1 MKARKIKL
9 ESEVEQ
15 KEKRKVKL
23 VEIDVN
29 TEPEGFPDIFD
40 EINAN
45 MIIPRFD
52 YNLSSGLNNKR
63 SEFDIKIVDDGIKR
77 ALHDEITAFER
88 HIDEKNK
95 KNNENYNHLI
105 ELIRRT
111 IDEAIPNSR
120 VDKLDDFF
128 KKDYKLIIF
137 FLWTQK
143 KKCLKVD
150 IYGSFETGLSLPW
163 SDIDIVVTLPSMSMS
178 YDPLTKIENAL
189 KVNIQKKSLIII
201 TLYLF
206 FLLFFKKKFLFNLR
220 KNQ

>member
-120 VDKLDDFF
+120 VDK
-128 KKDYKLIIF
+128 
-137 FLWTQK
+137 
-143 KKCLKVD
+143 
-150 IYGSFETGLSLPW
+150 
-163 SDIDIVVTLPSMSMS
+163 
-178 YDPLTKIENAL
+178 
-189 KVNIQKKSLIII
+189 
-201 TLYLF
+201 
-206 FLLFFKKKFLFNLR
+206 
-220 KNQ
+220 